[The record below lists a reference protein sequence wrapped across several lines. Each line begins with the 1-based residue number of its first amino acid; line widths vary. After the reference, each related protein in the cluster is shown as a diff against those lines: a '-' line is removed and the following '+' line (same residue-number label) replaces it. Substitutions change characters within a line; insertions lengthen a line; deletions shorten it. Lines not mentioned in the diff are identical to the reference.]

1 MGATR
6 PGGEKMRPMRLQT
19 RLGVLFAVFVLATAS
34 LAGVST
40 AALDDEET
48 VAFDAPTETIPAPA
62 PAPDPDPAPA
72 ATPAPTPAFP
82 PTGPVLGS
90 GSSGPEVQLLQQRL
104 IDLHYDPGTP
114 DGGFGQATQYAVWAF
129 QKVNGIPTTGRIGS
143 AERAALNNPFV
154 PGPQRPDLGPDR
166 VVINLPYQLLY
177 LYTGGNLALISHI
190 SSGNGQHYC
199 VAQYNE
205 CRDAITPV
213 GDFAFGYFHAGW
225 DHGPL
230 GDLWNPMYFTSAGHA
245 VHGSPSVPLYPASHG
260 CVRIPMHTADRF
272 PTIVGIGW
280 PVAVVG

>member
-1 MGATR
+1 
-6 PGGEKMRPMRLQT
+6 
-19 RLGVLFAVFVLATAS
+19 VLFAAFALATAS

-48 VAFDAPTETIPAPA
+48 IAFDTPTENVAAPANNAAPA
-62 PAPDPDPAPA
+62 PAPNPPAPEPAPA
-72 ATPAPTPAFP
+72 PPAPPGPAFP
-82 PTGPVLGS
+82 LTGPLLGS
-90 GSSGPEVQLLQQRL
+90 GSRGADVELLQRRL

-129 QKVNGIPTTGRIGS
+129 QKVNGLPTSGRIGN
-143 AERAALNNPFV
+143 AERAALNNPFI
-154 PGPQRPDLGPDR
+154 PGAQRPDLGPNR
-166 VVINLPYQLLY
+166 VVVNLPYQLLY
-177 LYTGGNLALISHI
+177 LYTQGNLILISHI
-190 SSGNGQHYC
+190 SSGNGEHYC

-205 CRDAITPV
+205 CRVAVTPV

-230 GDLWNPMYFTSAGHA
+230 GDLWNPMYFTAAGHA